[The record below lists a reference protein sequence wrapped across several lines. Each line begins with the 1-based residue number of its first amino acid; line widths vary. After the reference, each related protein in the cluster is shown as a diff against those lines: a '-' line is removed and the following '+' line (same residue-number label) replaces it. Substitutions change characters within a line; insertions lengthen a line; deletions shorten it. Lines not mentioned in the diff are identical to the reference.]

1 MRRSALCVLALFVC
15 VAALA
20 ADKYSGPRPPKPDV
34 PYLMHA
40 DTLVPTE
47 ASEAKEESH
56 KDDSAYTVP
65 GAASPA
71 RTPMAEPVFLF
82 LSDKIQP
89 DTLQLYRLEV
99 KNGNRQVVLSQKR
112 RGGSRPMRLMVTRLD
127 DKLYRLEVD
136 EGLGLENG
144 EYSLSPTGSNGVF
157 CFQVY

>member
-1 MRRSALCVLALFVC
+1 MRRSALRVLALLVC
-15 VAALA
+15 VAAFA
-20 ADKYSGPRPPKPDV
+20 ADKYSGPRPPQPDV

-40 DTLVPTE
+40 DALIPAE
-47 ASEAKEESH
+47 ASEAKEDSR
-56 KDDSAYTVP
+56 KDESAYTVP
-65 GAASPA
+65 GAASPV

-89 DTLQLYRLEV
+89 DSLQLYRLEV

-127 DKLYRLEVD
+127 DRLYRLEVD

-144 EYSLSPTGSNGVF
+144 EYSLSPTGSNSVF